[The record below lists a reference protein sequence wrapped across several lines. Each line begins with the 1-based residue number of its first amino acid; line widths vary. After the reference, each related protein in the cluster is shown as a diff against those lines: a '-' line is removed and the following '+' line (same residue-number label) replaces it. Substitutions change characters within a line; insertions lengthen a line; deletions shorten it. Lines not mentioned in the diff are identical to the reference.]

1 METWLVWGGFLAFV
15 TVVVMLD
22 LGIFHKQA
30 REVSVAEAIAWTI
43 VWISLALAFNV
54 LIYFIYEENW
64 LDWPS
69 VAALSGKDASIQ
81 FLTGYLL
88 EKSLSVDNI
97 FVIAMVF
104 AYFQV
109 PLAQQHRVLFWGIL
123 GAVVLRGIMIG
134 LGVVLIEN
142 FSWIIYVFGILL
154 LISAARMMVVRH
166 DNFVPGSNPGVR
178 FVRRFFPV
186 TDEYHGS
193 HFFVTIDGQRHATP
207 LLLALVLVES
217 TDIMFAI
224 DSIPAI
230 FAVTRDPFLVFTS
243 NIFAILGL
251 RSMYFVLAGVMEK
264 FRYLKSSLVFILAY
278 VGVKMLLSHH
288 YPIPNLISLA
298 VICGIL
304 AVGVLASI
312 WPKPPD
318 SAALASP
325 LFGELDR
332 LLRVSYR
339 QARRA
344 VILVLGSTVLL
355 VGIVMVVLPGP
366 AIIVVPV
373 GLAILGIEFEWAR
386 RWLKRIEAQLQEART
401 RAVAIWERDSRQ
413 DPAAN
418 DKGGPPPVA

>member
-1 METWLVWGGFLAFV
+1 METWLVWIGFLAFV
-15 TVVVMLD
+15 TAVVMLD
-22 LGIFHKQA
+22 LGVFHKEA

-88 EKSLSVDNI
+88 EKSLSIDNI

-104 AYFQV
+104 AYFHV

-123 GAVVLRGIMIG
+123 GAVVLRGVMIG

-142 FSWIIYVFGILL
+142 FSWIIYVFGVLL
-154 LISAARMMVVRH
+154 LISAAKMMLVRH
-166 DNFVPGSNPGVR
+166 DNLVPENNPGVKFVQR
-178 FVRRFFPV
+178 FLPV
-186 TDEYHGS
+186 TDSFHGS
-193 HFFVTIDGQRHATP
+193 HFTVVIDGRRHATP
-207 LLLALVLVES
+207 LLLALVLVET
-217 TDIMFAI
+217 TDIMFAV

-264 FRYLKSSLVFILAY
+264 FRYLKSSLVFVLAY

-304 AVGVLASI
+304 SVGVLASI

-318 SAALASP
+318 PAALASP
-325 LFGELDR
+325 LFGDMDR
-332 LLRVSYR
+332 LLRVTYR

-366 AIIVVPV
+366 AAIVIPV

-386 RWLKRIEAQLQEART
+386 RWLNRIKVQLAEART
-401 RAVAIWERDSRQ
+401 RAVAIWGGDSTSKAEAPKQ
-413 DPAAN
+413 E
-418 DKGGPPPVA
+418 

>member
-1 METWLVWGGFLAFV
+1 MDTWLVWIGFLAFV
-15 TVVVMLD
+15 TAVVMLD
-22 LGIFHKQA
+22 LGVFHKEA
-30 REVSVAEAIAWTI
+30 REVSVAEAIAWTV

-88 EKSLSVDNI
+88 EKSLSIDNI

-142 FSWIIYVFGILL
+142 FSWIIYVFGVLL
-154 LISAARMMVVRH
+154 LISAAKMMVVRH
-166 DNFVPGSNPGVR
+166 DNFVPENNPGVKFVQR
-178 FVRRFFPV
+178 FLPVTQNFHGSRFIVTIEGRRF
-186 TDEYHGS
+186 
-193 HFFVTIDGQRHATP
+193 ATP
-207 LLLALVLVES
+207 LLLALVLVET
-217 TDIMFAI
+217 TDIMFAV

-264 FRYLKSSLVFILAY
+264 FRYLKSSLVFVLAY

-304 AVGVLASI
+304 SVGVLASI

-318 SAALASP
+318 PAALASP
-325 LFGELDR
+325 LFGELDK
-332 LLRVSYR
+332 LLRVTYR

-344 VILVLGSTVLL
+344 VILVLGSSVLL
-355 VGIVMVVLPGP
+355 IGIVMVVLPGP
-366 AIIVVPV
+366 ATLVIPV

-386 RWLKRIEAQLQEART
+386 RWLNRIKVQLAEART
-401 RAVAIWERDSRQ
+401 RAVAIWDRDSAKKAAAPKQ
-413 DPAAN
+413 D
-418 DKGGPPPVA
+418 